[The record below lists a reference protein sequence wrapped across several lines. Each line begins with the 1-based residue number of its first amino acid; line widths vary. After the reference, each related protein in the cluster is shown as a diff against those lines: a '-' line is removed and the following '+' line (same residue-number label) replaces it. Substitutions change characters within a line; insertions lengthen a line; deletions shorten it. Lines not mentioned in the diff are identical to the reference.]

1 MVNKKVPQDIIELEH
16 YFSRYFDAHIAPL
29 ADKAVKDAD
38 EAYLKEYQQMVG
50 DSGAL
55 GALTF
60 SGPMAGAA
68 LARSQ
73 SLDSYK
79 YYWSNI
85 QKSFQKRFDS
95 SADFKADFGRLID
108 AYQKAMIAKMGKEQ
122 YLAESKKYGQD
133 LATWYVNN
141 KLLEKSLNRMASH
154 GAPKDSVEYL
164 FQKGSQLSLFG
175 LAQPSDWEGMRALQE
190 QQYNPS
196 KAEKVAAYGVGG
208 LMDFAIMPVGGM
220 KTAII
225 GTAAGAGI
233 DIIFTSGKQQ
243 QSVDAMIG
251 HSLFGNNWSLP
262 EARKTLVDAKDST
275 LLTSL
280 NAGMKKKVELKNPS
294 PFLKQIAEDR
304 FPLKGSFL
312 AQEDRSDD
320 IPSIIAPGME
330 ETYRKEQEKLKLA
343 AQKPVKPQKKT
354 DVTMNA
360 PVSQFRSDQP
370 VATTGTQQN
379 YQQYSQQN
387 TSYQPTMV
395 NNNGW
400 GGLFDHFGLTGFSDV
415 FKNLGYVLAMLPDM
429 MIGMFTGRTKSLS
442 IQQNLMPIAAIVMGM
457 FVRNPL
463 LKMLLIGLGGAN
475 LLNKATHE
483 LLGETPSNK
492 EVRYRQYAD
501 ERLNARISKPQ
512 LNGNL
517 LVATIDGIPC
527 TVTLQDSVV
536 DAHRKGA
543 LPLNTLANA
552 VLARYDEQHMQ
563 VEQTYERQMAESE
576 EREISRGIK

>member
-1 MVNKKVPQDIIELEH
+1 MANKKIPQDIIELEH
-16 YFSRYFDAHIAPL
+16 YFSKYFDAHIAPL

-38 EAYLKEYQQMVG
+38 AAFLKEYDQMVN
-50 DSGAL
+50 SRGAL
-55 GALTF
+55 GALTL
-60 SGPMAGAA
+60 SGPMASAS

-73 SLDSYK
+73 NLDSYQ

-85 QKSFQKRFDS
+85 QKSFQKRFES
-95 SADFKADFGRLID
+95 SADFKTDFGHLID
-108 AYQKAMIAKMGKEQ
+108 AYQKSMIAKMGKDQ

-154 GAPKDSVEYL
+154 GAPKDSIEYL
-164 FQKGSQLSLFG
+164 FQKGSQLSIFG
-175 LAQPSDWEGMRALQE
+175 LAQPSDWDGMLALQE

-196 KAEKVAAYGVGG
+196 KTEKVAAYGVGG
-208 LMDFAIMPVGGM
+208 LMDFAVMPVGGM

-233 DIIFTSGKQQ
+233 DLVFSSGNNR
-243 QSVDAMIG
+243 QSVDALVSR
-251 HSLFGNNWSLP
+251 SLFGNSWSLP
-262 EARKTLVDAKDST
+262 EARKTLVDAKDSNY
-275 LLTSL
+275 LTAL
-280 NAGMKKKVELKNPS
+280 NAGMKKKVTLTNPS
-294 PFLKQIAEDR
+294 PLLKQVAEGNR

-312 AQEDRSDD
+312 SSTEDRDDD
-320 IPSIIAPGME
+320 IPMMVAPGME
-330 ETYRKEQEKLKLA
+330 DAYRRDLAKLQQD
-343 AQKPVKPQKKT
+343 AQKPVKPQKK
-354 DVTMNA
+354 VTPA
-360 PVSQFRSDQP
+360 
-370 VATTGTQQN
+370 ATPTPQQTTTNNQSTVGQYN
-379 YQQYSQQN
+379 YQPYQN
-387 TSYQPTMV
+387 QRQMV

-400 GGLFDHFGLTGFSDV
+400 GGIFDQFGLTGFSDV

-442 IQQNLMPIAAIVMGM
+442 VQQNLMPIAAIVMGM

-483 LLGETPSNK
+483 ILGETPSSK
-492 EVRYRQYAD
+492 EVRYRPYAD
-501 ERLNARISKPQ
+501 ERLNARISHPQ

-527 TVTLQDSVV
+527 TVTLQNSVV
-536 DAHRKGA
+536 DAHQKGA

-552 VLARYDEQHMQ
+552 VLAKYDEQRME
-563 VEQTYERQMAESE
+563 VEQNYERQMAESE
-576 EREISRGIK
+576 HREISRGIR

>member
-1 MVNKKVPQDIIELEH
+1 MANKKIPQDIIELEH
-16 YFSRYFDAHIAPL
+16 YFSKYFDAHIAPL

-38 EAYLKEYQQMVG
+38 AAFLKEYDQMVN
-50 DSGAL
+50 SRGAL
-55 GALTF
+55 GALTL
-60 SGPMAGAA
+60 SGPMASAS

-73 SLDSYK
+73 NLDSYQ

-85 QKSFQKRFDS
+85 QKSFQKRFES
-95 SADFKADFGRLID
+95 SADFKADFGHLID
-108 AYQKAMIAKMGKEQ
+108 AYQKAMIAKMGKDH

-154 GAPKDSVEYL
+154 GAPKDSIEYL
-164 FQKGSQLSLFG
+164 FQKGSQLSIFG
-175 LAQPSDWEGMRALQE
+175 LAQPRDWDGMLALQE

-196 KAEKVAAYGVGG
+196 KTEKVAAYGVGG
-208 LMDFAIMPVGGM
+208 LMDFAVMPFGGM

-233 DIIFTSGKQQ
+233 DLVFSSGNNR
-243 QSVDAMIG
+243 QSVDALVSR
-251 HSLFGNNWSLP
+251 SLFGNSWSLS
-262 EARKTLVDAKDST
+262 EVRKTLVDAKDSNY
-275 LLTSL
+275 LTAL
-280 NAGMKKKVELKNPS
+280 NAGMKKKVTLTNPS
-294 PFLKQIAEDR
+294 PLLKQVAETNR

-312 AQEDRSDD
+312 SSTEDRDDD
-320 IPSIIAPGME
+320 IPMMVAPGME
-330 ETYRKEQEKLKLA
+330 DAYRRDLAKLQQD
-343 AQKPVKPQKKT
+343 AQKPVKPQKK
-354 DVTMNA
+354 VTPIA
-360 PVSQFRSDQP
+360 TPAQSQMTTNNQP
-370 VATTGTQQN
+370 TVGQYN
-379 YQQYSQQN
+379 YQPYTNQRQ
-387 TSYQPTMV
+387 MV

-400 GGLFDHFGLTGFSDV
+400 GGIFDQFGLTGFSDV

-442 IQQNLMPIAAIVMGM
+442 VQQNLMPIAAIVMGM

-483 LLGETPSNK
+483 ILGETTSSK
-492 EVRYRQYAD
+492 EVRYRPYAD
-501 ERLNARISKPQ
+501 ERLNARISHPQ

-527 TVTLQDSVV
+527 TVTLQNSVV
-536 DAHRKGA
+536 DAHQKGA

-552 VLARYDEQHMQ
+552 VLAKYDEQRMEI
-563 VEQTYERQMAESE
+563 EQNYERQMAESE
-576 EREISRGIK
+576 HREISRGIR

>member
-1 MVNKKVPQDIIELEH
+1 MANKKIPQDIIELEH
-16 YFSRYFDAHIAPL
+16 YFSKYFDAHIAPL

-38 EAYLKEYQQMVG
+38 ATFLKEYDQMVN
-50 DSGAL
+50 SRGAL
-55 GALTF
+55 GALTL
-60 SGPMAGAA
+60 SGPMASAS

-73 SLDSYK
+73 NLDSYQ

-85 QKSFQKRFDS
+85 QKSFQKRFES
-95 SADFKADFGRLID
+95 SADFKADFGHLID
-108 AYQKAMIAKMGKEQ
+108 AYQKAMIAKMGKDQ

-141 KLLEKSLNRMASH
+141 KILEKSLNRMASH
-154 GAPKDSVEYL
+154 GAPKDSIEYL
-164 FQKGSQLSLFG
+164 FQKGSQLSILG
-175 LAQPSDWEGMRALQE
+175 LAQPRDWEGRRALQE

-196 KAEKVAAYGVGG
+196 RTEKVAAYGVGG
-208 LMDFAIMPVGGM
+208 LMDFAVMPVGGM

-233 DIIFTSGKQQ
+233 DLVFSSGSNR
-243 QSVDAMIG
+243 QSVDALVSR
-251 HSLFGNNWSLP
+251 SLFGNSWSLP
-262 EARKTLVDAKDST
+262 ESRKTLVDAKDSNY
-275 LLTSL
+275 LTAL
-280 NAGMKKKVELKNPS
+280 NAGMKKKVTLTNPS
-294 PFLKQIAEDR
+294 PLLKQVAETNR

-312 AQEDRSDD
+312 SSTEDRDDD
-320 IPSIIAPGME
+320 IPMMVAPGME
-330 ETYRKEQEKLKLA
+330 DAYRRDLAKLQQD
-343 AQKPVKPQKKT
+343 AQKPVKPQKK
-354 DVTMNA
+354 VTPA
-360 PVSQFRSDQP
+360 
-370 VATTGTQQN
+370 ATSTPQQTTTNNQSTVGQYN
-379 YQQYSQQN
+379 YQPYQN
-387 TSYQPTMV
+387 QRQIV

-400 GGLFDHFGLTGFSDV
+400 GGIFDQFGLTGFSNV

-442 IQQNLMPIAAIVMGM
+442 VQQNLMPIAAIVMGM

-483 LLGETPSNK
+483 ILGETPSSK
-492 EVRYRQYAD
+492 EVRYRPYAD
-501 ERLNARISKPQ
+501 ERLNARISHPQ

-527 TVTLQDSVV
+527 TVTLQNSVV
-536 DAHRKGA
+536 DAHQKGA

-552 VLARYDEQHMQ
+552 VLAKYDEQRME
-563 VEQTYERQMAESE
+563 VEQNYERQMAESE
-576 EREISRGIK
+576 HREISRGIR

>member
-1 MVNKKVPQDIIELEH
+1 MANKKIPQDIIELEH
-16 YFSRYFDAHIAPL
+16 YFSKYFDAYIAPL

-38 EAYLKEYQQMVG
+38 ATFLKEYDQMVN
-50 DSGAL
+50 SRGAL
-55 GALTF
+55 GALTL
-60 SGPMAGAA
+60 SGPMASAS

-73 SLDSYK
+73 NLDSYQ

-85 QKSFQKRFDS
+85 QKSFQKRFES
-95 SADFKADFGRLID
+95 SADFKADFGHLID
-108 AYQKAMIAKMGKEQ
+108 AYQKAMIAKMGKDQ

-154 GAPKDSVEYL
+154 GAPKDSIEYL
-164 FQKGSQLSLFG
+164 FQKGSQLSIFG
-175 LAQPSDWEGMRALQE
+175 LAQPSDWDGMLALQE

-196 KAEKVAAYGVGG
+196 KTEKVAAYGVGG
-208 LMDFAIMPVGGM
+208 LMDFAVMPVGGM

-233 DIIFTSGKQQ
+233 DLVFSSGNNR
-243 QSVDAMIG
+243 QSVDALVSR
-251 HSLFGNNWSLP
+251 SLFGDSWSLP
-262 EARKTLVDAKDST
+262 EARKPLVDAKDSNY
-275 LLTSL
+275 LTAL
-280 NAGMKKKVELKNPS
+280 NAGMKKKVTLTNPS
-294 PFLKQIAEDR
+294 PLLKQVADTNR

-312 AQEDRSDD
+312 SSTEDSDDD
-320 IPSIIAPGME
+320 IPMMVAPGME
-330 ETYRKEQEKLKLA
+330 DAYRRDLAKLQQD
-343 AQKPVKPQKKT
+343 AQKPVKPQKK
-354 DVTMNA
+354 VTT
-360 PVSQFRSDQP
+360 
-370 VATTGTQQN
+370 VATPTPQQTTTNNQSTDGQYN
-379 YQQYSQQN
+379 YQPYQN
-387 TSYQPTMV
+387 QRQLV

-400 GGLFDHFGLTGFSDV
+400 GGIFDQFGLTGFSDV

-442 IQQNLMPIAAIVMGM
+442 VQQNLMPIAAIVMGM

-483 LLGETPSNK
+483 ILGETPSSK
-492 EVRYRQYAD
+492 EVRYRPYAD
-501 ERLNARISKPQ
+501 ERLNARISHPQ

-527 TVTLQDSVV
+527 TVTLQNSVV
-536 DAHRKGA
+536 DAHQKGA

-552 VLARYDEQHMQ
+552 VLAKYDEQRMEI
-563 VEQTYERQMAESE
+563 EQNYERQMAESE
-576 EREISRGIK
+576 HREISRGIR

>member
-1 MVNKKVPQDIIELEH
+1 MANKKIPQDIIELEH
-16 YFSRYFDAHIAPL
+16 YFSKYFDAHIAPL

-38 EAYLKEYQQMVG
+38 AAFLKEYDQMVN
-50 DSGAL
+50 SRGAL
-55 GALTF
+55 GALTL
-60 SGPMAGAA
+60 SGPMTSAS

-73 SLDSYK
+73 NLDSYQ

-85 QKSFQKRFDS
+85 QKSFQKRFES
-95 SADFKADFGRLID
+95 SADFKADFGHLID
-108 AYQKAMIAKMGKEQ
+108 AYQKAMIAKMGKDQ

-154 GAPKDSVEYL
+154 GAPKDSIEYL
-164 FQKGSQLSLFG
+164 FQKGSQLSIFG
-175 LAQPSDWEGMRALQE
+175 LAQPSDWDGMLALQE

-196 KAEKVAAYGVGG
+196 KMEKVAAYGVGG
-208 LMDFAIMPVGGM
+208 LMDFAVMPFGGM

-233 DIIFTSGKQQ
+233 DLVFSSGNNR
-243 QSVDAMIG
+243 QSVDALVSR
-251 HSLFGNNWSLP
+251 SLFGNSWSLT
-262 EARKTLVDAKDST
+262 EARKALVDAKDSNY
-275 LLTSL
+275 LTAL
-280 NAGMKKKVELKNPS
+280 NAGMKKKVTLTNPS
-294 PFLKQIAEDR
+294 PLLKQVAETNR

-312 AQEDRSDD
+312 SSTEDRDD
-320 IPSIIAPGME
+320 NIPMMVAPGME
-330 ETYRKEQEKLKLA
+330 DAYRRDLAKLQQD
-343 AQKPVKPQKKT
+343 AQKLVKPQKK
-354 DVTMNA
+354 VTTAATQAKPQMTTNNQA
-360 PVSQFRSDQP
+360 PVEQH
-370 VATTGTQQN
+370 N
-379 YQQYSQQN
+379 YQPYGNQRQ
-387 TSYQPTMV
+387 MV

-400 GGLFDHFGLTGFSDV
+400 GGIFDQFGLTGFSDV

-442 IQQNLMPIAAIVMGM
+442 VQQNLMPIAAIVMGM

-483 LLGETPSNK
+483 IIGETPSSK
-492 EVRYRQYAD
+492 EVRYRPYAD
-501 ERLNARISKPQ
+501 ERLNARISHPQ

-527 TVTLQDSVV
+527 TVTLQNSVV
-536 DAHRKGA
+536 DAHQKGA

-552 VLARYDEQHMQ
+552 VLAKYDEQRME
-563 VEQTYERQMAESE
+563 VEQNYERQMAESE
-576 EREISRGIK
+576 HREISRGIR

>member
-1 MVNKKVPQDIIELEH
+1 MANKKIPQDIIELEH
-16 YFSRYFDAHIAPL
+16 YFSKYFDAHIAPL

-38 EAYLKEYQQMVG
+38 AAFLKEYDQMVN
-50 DSGAL
+50 SRGAL
-55 GALTF
+55 GALTL
-60 SGPMAGAA
+60 SGPMASAS

-73 SLDSYK
+73 SLDTYQ

-85 QKSFQKRFDS
+85 QKSFQKRFEA
-95 SADFKADFGRLID
+95 SADFKADFGHLID
-108 AYQKAMIAKMGKEQ
+108 AYQKAMIAKMGKDQ

-154 GAPKDSVEYL
+154 GAPKDSIEYL
-164 FQKGSQLSLFG
+164 FQKGSQLSILG
-175 LAQPSDWEGMRALQE
+175 LAQPSDWDGMLALQE

-196 KAEKVAAYGVGG
+196 KMEKVAAYGVGG
-208 LMDFAIMPVGGM
+208 LMDFAVMPFGGM

-233 DIIFTSGKQQ
+233 DLVFSSGNNR
-243 QSVDAMIG
+243 QSVDALVSR
-251 HSLFGNNWSLP
+251 SLFGNSWSLS
-262 EARKTLVDAKDST
+262 EVRKTLVDAKDSNY
-275 LLTSL
+275 LTAL
-280 NAGMKKKVELKNPS
+280 NAGMKKKVTLTNPS
-294 PFLKQIAEDR
+294 PLLKQVAETNR

-312 AQEDRSDD
+312 SSTEDRDDD
-320 IPSIIAPGME
+320 IPMMVAPGME
-330 ETYRKEQEKLKLA
+330 DAYRRDLAKLQQD
-343 AQKPVKPQKKT
+343 AQKPVKPQKK
-354 DVTMNA
+354 VTPIA
-360 PVSQFRSDQP
+360 TPAQSQMTTNNQP
-370 VATTGTQQN
+370 TVGQYN
-379 YQQYSQQN
+379 YQPYTNQRQ
-387 TSYQPTMV
+387 MV

-400 GGLFDHFGLTGFSDV
+400 GGIFDQFGLTGFSDV

-442 IQQNLMPIAAIVMGM
+442 VQQNLMPIAAIVMGM

-483 LLGETPSNK
+483 ILGETPSSK
-492 EVRYRQYAD
+492 EVRYRPYAD
-501 ERLNARISKPQ
+501 ERLNARISHPQ

-527 TVTLQDSVV
+527 TVTLQNSVV
-536 DAHRKGA
+536 DAHQKGA

-552 VLARYDEQHMQ
+552 VLAKYDEQRME
-563 VEQTYERQMAESE
+563 VEQNYERQMAESE
-576 EREISRGIK
+576 HREISRGIR

>member
-1 MVNKKVPQDIIELEH
+1 MANKKIPQDIIELEH
-16 YFSRYFDAHIAPL
+16 YFSKYFDAHIAPL

-38 EAYLKEYQQMVG
+38 AAFLKEYDQMVN
-50 DSGAL
+50 SRGAL
-55 GALTF
+55 GALTL
-60 SGPMAGAA
+60 SGPMGSAS

-73 SLDSYK
+73 NLDSYQ

-85 QKSFQKRFDS
+85 QKSFQKRFES
-95 SADFKADFGRLID
+95 SADFKADFGHLID
-108 AYQKAMIAKMGKEQ
+108 AYQKAMIAKMGKDQ

-154 GAPKDSVEYL
+154 GAPKDSIEYL
-164 FQKGSQLSLFG
+164 FQKGSQLSIFG
-175 LAQPSDWEGMRALQE
+175 LAQPSDWDGMLALQE

-196 KAEKVAAYGVGG
+196 KMEKVAAYGVGG
-208 LMDFAIMPVGGM
+208 LMDFAVMPFGGM

-233 DIIFTSGKQQ
+233 DLVFSSGNNR
-243 QSVDAMIG
+243 QSVDALVSR
-251 HSLFGNNWSLP
+251 SLFGNSWSLT
-262 EARKTLVDAKDST
+262 EARKALVDAKDSNY
-275 LLTSL
+275 LTAL
-280 NAGMKKKVELKNPS
+280 NAGMKKKVTLTNSS
-294 PFLKQIAEDR
+294 PLLKQVAETNR

-312 AQEDRSDD
+312 SSTEDRDDD
-320 IPSIIAPGME
+320 IPMMVTPGME
-330 ETYRKEQEKLKLA
+330 DAYRRDLAKLQQDV
-343 AQKPVKPQKKT
+343 QKPVKPQKKVTPAATSTPQQTTTNNQST
-354 DVTMNA
+354 DG
-360 PVSQFRSDQP
+360 QY
-370 VATTGTQQN
+370 N
-379 YQQYSQQN
+379 YQPYQN
-387 TSYQPTMV
+387 QRQLV

-400 GGLFDHFGLTGFSDV
+400 GGIFDQFGLTGFSDV

-442 IQQNLMPIAAIVMGM
+442 VQQNLMPIAAIVMGM

-483 LLGETPSNK
+483 ILGETPSSK
-492 EVRYRQYAD
+492 EVRYRPYAD
-501 ERLNARISKPQ
+501 ERLNARISHPQ

-527 TVTLQDSVV
+527 TVTLQNSVV
-536 DAHRKGA
+536 DAHQKGA

-552 VLARYDEQHMQ
+552 VLAKYDEQRLE
-563 VEQTYERQMAESE
+563 VEQNYERQMAESE
-576 EREISRGIK
+576 HREISRGIR

>member
-1 MVNKKVPQDIIELEH
+1 MANKKIPQDIIELEH
-16 YFSRYFDAHIAPL
+16 YFSKYFDAHIAPL

-38 EAYLKEYQQMVG
+38 ATFLKEYDQMVN
-50 DSGAL
+50 SRGAL
-55 GALTF
+55 GALTL
-60 SGPMAGAA
+60 SGPMASAS

-73 SLDSYK
+73 SLDSYR

-85 QKSFQKRFDS
+85 QKSFQKRFES
-95 SADFKADFGRLID
+95 SADFKADFGHLID
-108 AYQKAMIAKMGKEQ
+108 AYQKAMIAKMGKDQ

-154 GAPKDSVEYL
+154 GAPKDSIEYL
-164 FQKGSQLSLFG
+164 FQKGSQLSIFG
-175 LAQPSDWEGMRALQE
+175 LAQPSDWDGMLALQE

-196 KAEKVAAYGVGG
+196 KTEKVAAYGVGG
-208 LMDFAIMPVGGM
+208 LMDFAVMPVGGM

-233 DIIFTSGKQQ
+233 DLVFSSGNNR
-243 QSVDAMIG
+243 QSVDALVSR
-251 HSLFGNNWSLP
+251 SLFGDSWSLP
-262 EARKTLVDAKDST
+262 EARKPLVDAKDSNY
-275 LLTSL
+275 LTAL
-280 NAGMKKKVELKNPS
+280 NAGMKKKVTLTNPS
-294 PFLKQIAEDR
+294 PLLKQVADTNR

-312 AQEDRSDD
+312 SSTEDRDDD
-320 IPSIIAPGME
+320 IPMMVAPGME
-330 ETYRKEQEKLKLA
+330 DAYRRDLAKLQQD
-343 AQKPVKPQKKT
+343 AQKPVKPQKK
-354 DVTMNA
+354 VTT
-360 PVSQFRSDQP
+360 
-370 VATTGTQQN
+370 VATPTPQQTTTNNQSTDGQYN
-379 YQQYSQQN
+379 YQPYQN
-387 TSYQPTMV
+387 QRQLV

-400 GGLFDHFGLTGFSDV
+400 GGIFDQFGLTGFSDV

-442 IQQNLMPIAAIVMGM
+442 VQQNLMPIAAIVMGM

-483 LLGETPSNK
+483 ILGETPSSK
-492 EVRYRQYAD
+492 EVRYRPYAD
-501 ERLNARISKPQ
+501 ERLNARISHPQ

-527 TVTLQDSVV
+527 TVTLQNSVV
-536 DAHRKGA
+536 DAHQKGA

-552 VLARYDEQHMQ
+552 VLAKYDEQRMEI
-563 VEQTYERQMAESE
+563 EQNYERQMAESE
-576 EREISRGIK
+576 HREISRGIR

>member
-1 MVNKKVPQDIIELEH
+1 MSNKKVPQDFIELEH
-16 YFSRYFDAHIAPL
+16 YFSKYFDAHIAPL

-38 EAYLKEYQQMVG
+38 AAFLKEYDQMVN
-50 DSGAL
+50 SRGAL
-55 GALTF
+55 GALTL
-60 SGPMAGAA
+60 SGPMTSAS

-73 SLDSYK
+73 NLDSYQ

-85 QKSFQKRFDS
+85 QKSFQKRFES
-95 SADFKADFGRLID
+95 SADFKADFGHLID
-108 AYQKAMIAKMGKEQ
+108 AYQKAMIAKMGKDQ

-154 GAPKDSVEYL
+154 GAPKDSIEYL
-164 FQKGSQLSLFG
+164 FQKGSQLSIFG
-175 LAQPSDWEGMRALQE
+175 LAQPSDWDSMLALQE

-196 KAEKVAAYGVGG
+196 KTEKVVAYGVGG
-208 LMDFAIMPVGGM
+208 LMDFAVMPFGGM

-225 GTAAGAGI
+225 GTATGAGI
-233 DIIFTSGKQQ
+233 DLVFSSGNNK
-243 QSVDAMIG
+243 QSVDALVSR
-251 HSLFGNNWSLP
+251 SLFGNSWSLP
-262 EARKTLVDAKDST
+262 EARKTLVDAKDSNY
-275 LLTSL
+275 LTAL
-280 NAGMKKKVELKNPS
+280 NAGMKKKVTLTNPS
-294 PFLKQIAEDR
+294 PLLKQVAETNR

-312 AQEDRSDD
+312 SSTEDRDDD
-320 IPSIIAPGME
+320 IPMMVAPGME
-330 ETYRKEQEKLKLA
+330 DAYRRDLAKLQQDV
-343 AQKPVKPQKKT
+343 QKPVKPQKK
-354 DVTMNA
+354 VTPA
-360 PVSQFRSDQP
+360 
-370 VATTGTQQN
+370 ATPTPQQTTTNNQSTVGQYN
-379 YQQYSQQN
+379 YQPYQN
-387 TSYQPTMV
+387 QRQIV

-400 GGLFDHFGLTGFSDV
+400 GGIFDQFGLTGFSDV

-442 IQQNLMPIAAIVMGM
+442 VQQNLMPIAAIVMGM

-483 LLGETPSNK
+483 IIGETPSSK
-492 EVRYRQYAD
+492 EVRYRPYAD
-501 ERLNARISKPQ
+501 ERLNARISHPQ

-527 TVTLQDSVV
+527 TVTLQNSVV
-536 DAHRKGA
+536 DAHQKGA

-552 VLARYDEQHMQ
+552 VLAKYDEQRME
-563 VEQTYERQMAESE
+563 VEQNYERQMAESE
-576 EREISRGIK
+576 HREISRGIR